1 MFSDKQLVAVILCRL
16 LVISVWSQ
24 MQQCTE
30 WDPGRQVCWLLYGTK
45 VLNSLMKLWF
55 IVHCFYVIENWIC
68 SLTIYVYNAFHN
80 IKGHYCKR
88 WIICYYDFSL

>member
-1 MFSDKQLVAVILCRL
+1 
-16 LVISVWSQ
+16 
-24 MQQCTE
+24 
-30 WDPGRQVCWLLYGTK
+30 
-45 VLNSLMKLWF
+45 MKLWF

-88 WIICYYDFSL
+88 WIICYYDFSLAKSSVYK